1 MNKLVLPLVAG
12 LLAACGG
19 SEAPEAAPT
28 ELPVRTTNDM
38 ARDYVV
44 LELAM
49 GAHDRAHVDAYFGP
63 EALRD
68 VAKAKGWMPDDID
81 AGAAALAAEL
91 AAHDDQD
98 GAKRIAGLL
107 ERLTALRTRIQIL
120 KGEPP
125 SFDEEARNLFGAAAP
140 DHDDAHFEAIL
151 AEIDALLPGDAPL
164 AERVNTFKDQFNI
177 PADKLDA
184 VFSAAMDA
192 CRARTLKQIELPDEE
207 SFTIEYVSDKPWSGY
222 NWYQGKAVSL
232 IQVNTDL
239 PTAIDRAVDLGC
251 HEGYPGHHT
260 YNALLER
267 ELAQGKGWVE
277 YTLYPLFSPQ
287 SLIAEGTAN
296 YGIEL
301 AFPGAERIA
310 FERDVLF
317 PLAGLDAAEADTY
330 YALQR
335 LLGRLNYAG
344 NEAARDYLNGDATRE
359 ETEAWLVK
367 YALSS
372 PERAAQR
379 IRFIETYRSYVINYN
394 LGKDLVAEYI
404 ERDDADT
411 ATRWQRFERIL
422 SEPFSPADLK

>member
-1 MNKLVLPLVAG
+1 MNRLVLPLIAS
-12 LLAACGG
+12 LLAGCGG
-19 SEAPEAAPT
+19 SDAPDAAST
-28 ELPVRTTNDM
+28 EPEIRTTDDM

-49 GAHDRAHVDAYFGP
+49 GIHDRAHVDAYFGP

-68 VAKAKGWMPDDID
+68 VAESKGWTPDDID

-91 AAHDDQD
+91 SAHDDQD
-98 GAKRIAGLL
+98 GAKRIQGLL
-107 ERLTALRTRIQIL
+107 ERLTALRTRLQIL

-125 SFDEEARNLFGAAAP
+125 SFDDEARKLFGAAAP
-140 DHDDAHFEAIL
+140 DYDDAHFAAIL
-151 AEIDALLPGDAPL
+151 ADIDVLLPGDAPL

-177 PADKLDA
+177 PPDRLGA
-184 VFSAAMDA
+184 VFSAAMDE
-192 CRARTLKQIELPDEE
+192 CRVRTLQQIELPDEE

-222 NWYQGKAVSL
+222 NWYQGNAVSL

-267 ELAQGKGWVE
+267 ELAQGEGWVE

-301 AFPGAERIA
+301 AFPGEERIA

-317 PLAGLDAAEADTY
+317 PLAGLDATEADTY